1 MVGICTNGKLELR
14 STCVVTVSSA
24 WYRDGHLLQNTSSF
38 SELYGLSLSGEL
50 RIRNLTLETI
60 GYYTCLTKLP
70 YELGTYLTK
79 EVFFTMLVI
88 GTCVSLCYNC
98 VACRR
103 LASLAYSTCVN
114 CREIMVDIPS
124 FLPFFPTDLSSPPP
138 FFLPS
143 QSFPFPSSLLSIFSF
158 PLLLSPLNLFLSS
171 FSLLSISF
179 LSSPSPP
186 FSPHTLRTDP
196 TPTPTPTIA
205 MTTEDNKLIFGLLR
219 HWEFGLIV
227 ANIVVVLV
235 LVVCGGVCMMCCVVR
250 RRKKPR
256 GDQTYQKLEEIEL
269 QTANFRG
276 KAMFIAIASLCSL

>member
-1 MVGICTNGKLELR
+1 MPTTPTNSTSTTAHPKGTGDLLVGICTNGKLELR

-70 YELGTYLTK
+70 YELGTYLTI
-79 EVFFTMLVI
+79 EAFFTMLVI
-88 GTCVSLCYNC
+88 GTCVSLCYNY

-114 CREIMVDIPS
+114 CREMMVDIPS

-143 QSFPFPSSLLSIFSF
+143 QSFPFPS
-158 PLLLSPLNLFLSS
+158 
-171 FSLLSISF
+171 FSLLNIF
-179 LSSPSPP
+179 LSPPSPSSQSLFFPLHLLP
-186 FSPHTLRTDP
+186 SPHTYCEQIPPQLP
-196 TPTPTPTIA
+196 
-205 MTTEDNKLIFGLLR
+205 LL
-219 HWEFGLIV
+219 
-227 ANIVVVLV
+227 
-235 LVVCGGVCMMCCVVR
+235 
-250 RRKKPR
+250 P
-256 GDQTYQKLEEIEL
+256 
-269 QTANFRG
+269 
-276 KAMFIAIASLCSL
+276 SP

>member
-1 MVGICTNGKLELR
+1 MPTTPTNSTSTTAHPKGTSDLLVGICTNGKLELH

-70 YELGTYLTK
+70 YELGTYLTI

-124 FLPFFPTDLSSPPP
+124 FLPFSPLI
-138 FFLPS
+138 FLPL
-143 QSFPFPSSLLSIFSF
+143 PLFSF
-158 PLLLSPLNLFLSS
+158 PLNLFLSPP
-171 FSLLSISF
+171 
-179 LSSPSPP
+179 SPSSQSLFFPLHLLP
-186 FSPHTLRTDP
+186 SPHTHCEQIPPQLP
-196 TPTPTPTIA
+196 LPPSP
-205 MTTEDNKLIFGLLR
+205 
-219 HWEFGLIV
+219 
-227 ANIVVVLV
+227 
-235 LVVCGGVCMMCCVVR
+235 
-250 RRKKPR
+250 
-256 GDQTYQKLEEIEL
+256 
-269 QTANFRG
+269 
-276 KAMFIAIASLCSL
+276 